1 MGKANMATKAQQPA
15 GFSIVVMGVSGSG
28 KSTVGELLAH
38 TLSATFIDGDDLHPR
53 ANVQKMAKGEPLD
66 DDDRA
71 PWLTRINDAVYNLE
85 QRSRKGVIVCSALKK
100 LYRDRIREDNQ
111 NLLFVFLD
119 GPKHVILDRMA
130 ARAGHFMKPDMLDS
144 QFAALERPSINE
156 RDVLTVTIDTAPDA
170 IVTRVMQLLRERG
183 MAAE

>member
-1 MGKANMATKAQQPA
+1 MSESSKSLKSP
-15 GFSIVVMGVSGSG
+15 GFSIVVMVVSGSG
-28 KSTVGELLAH
+28 KSTVGEMLASA
-38 TLSATFIDGDDLHPR
+38 LSATFIDGDDLHPR
-53 ANVQKMAKGEPLD
+53 ANVQKMAKGDPLD

-100 LYRDRIREDNQ
+100 RYRDKIREDNQ

-130 ARAGHFMKPDMLDS
+130 TRAGHFMKPDMLDS
-144 QFAALERPSINE
+144 QFAALERPGINE
-156 RDVLTVTIDTAPDA
+156 HDVLTVTIDTAPDA
-170 IVTRVMQLLRERG
+170 IVERVIGLLSERG
-183 MAAE
+183 VSVANS